1 LLVTAPPRIQF
12 ASDDQRHD
20 HHLGQIRSA
29 LQGLGALTLL
39 GCLLFSGKLLFD
51 SYSVNQEAGA
61 LRSEASLS
69 RQRYIDIVNT
79 FPPIPTNN
87 ESLRRIIDRYLELEK
102 LSASPNGLYRE
113 ISRALQAAPAA
124 ELDSI
129 DWKVGG
135 LDAAAVKAA
144 GQATTTSTLAGDSEA
159 VLVRGTLKLGA
170 NANARQMLGAFNVLV
185 EALKANPK
193 LQVEVLQR
201 PFDIESGKSLKGG
214 DTTLEDN
221 KPRSFSLQV
230 IRKIES

>member
-1 LLVTAPPRIQF
+1 M
-12 ASDDQRHD
+12 
-20 HHLGQIRSA
+20 
-29 LQGLGALTLL
+29 
-39 GCLLFSGKLLFD
+39 FSGKLLFE
-51 SYSVNQEAGA
+51 SHSVAQEAGA

-69 RQRYIDIVNT
+69 RQRYNDIVKT

-87 ESLRRIIDRYLELEK
+87 ETLRRIIDRYLELERM
-102 LSASPNGLYRE
+102 STSPGGLYRE

-124 ELDSI
+124 ELESI

-135 LDAAAVKAA
+135 LDAATVKAA
-144 GQATTTSTLAGDSEA
+144 GQESAASNIAGDSEA

-170 NANARQMLGAFNVLV
+170 NANARQMLGAFNHLLD
-185 EALKANPK
+185 ALKANPK

-221 KPRSFSLQV
+221 KPRSFSVQV
-230 IRKIES
+230 VRKIGS